1 MSGDSDKRNRPLRKG
16 MPAFPLVLIYALLPC
31 LLACG
36 CGGNDAP
43 PSPVLLSEITAEA
56 GLVEKQRPWPRG
68 TYQIPEISVG
78 GLGLFDSDGDG
89 TPEIY
94 QVRYPGP
101 GTPSEAAPN
110 RLYRLAKTGVYREVA
125 GADGLDDP
133 GYGNGVAVGDID
145 NDGDLDVYVTNIGED
160 GLYLNEGGAFT
171 RAPAA
176 ALASSDDWSS
186 SASFLDYDRDGD
198 LDLFVC
204 HYLRDNPSRLCRA
217 SLEEK
222 RDYCGPHK
230 FEGVRDSL
238 YRNEG
243 NGRFIEVTA
252 KAGISRTLPGFGVIC
267 FDLTGD
273 GWVDIYV
280 ANDLKP
286 NQLWV
291 NRRDGTFTDEA
302 LARGL
307 ALNGAGKEEAG
318 MGVALGDADGDGRLD
333 LFITHLADQT
343 HTLYAAAETGSG
355 LTYRDRSASSGI
367 GAKTLPMTGWGCGF
381 LDLEND
387 GDLDL
392 VIAHGRVARGP
403 VSPAA
408 DCGAFWNDY
417 AESNQLFLNRG
428 NGKYSLE
435 KNRAGRFSSRAEVS
449 RGIAFAD
456 IDNDGD
462 TDLLQSNLG
471 EGLRLFRNEAQGSGN
486 HWLRVRALIGPRDD
500 LGALVTLKTGNRTL
514 RRPVLSSFSFA
525 CASEASVHFGLEK
538 NRSIDAITVRWSD
551 GSLESF
557 TADGVDRLL
566 VLSKGEGARKN

>member
-1 MSGDSDKRNRPLRKG
+1 MSGDSDKRNRPLGKG

-43 PSPVLLSEITAEA
+43 PSPVLLSEITAEV

-204 HYLRDNPSRLCRA
+204 HYLRDNPSRLCRT
-217 SLEEK
+217 SLKEK
-222 RDYCGPHK
+222 RDYCGPSK

-252 KAGISRTLPGFGVIC
+252 KAGISRALPGFGVIC

-280 ANDLKP
+280 ANDMKP

-318 MGVALGDADGDGRLD
+318 MGVALGDVDGDGRLD

-343 HTLYAAAETGSG
+343 HTLYAATETGSG

-435 KNRAGRFSSRAEVS
+435 KNQAGRFSSRAEVS
-449 RGIAFAD
+449 RGMAFAD

-500 LGALVTLKTGNRTL
+500 LGALVTLKTGKRTL

-538 NRSIDAITVRWSD
+538 NRSIDAITVRWND

>member
-1 MSGDSDKRNRPLRKG
+1 MNIQRGRLITLEGGDGVGKTTHIELLESYLTEQGVSVLTTREPGGTALGEILRN
-16 MPAFPLVLIYALLPC
+16 
-31 LLACG
+31 
-36 CGGNDAP
+36 
-43 PSPVLLSEITAEA
+43 VLLRDGLECDAETEMMVLFA
-56 GLVEKQRPWPRG
+56 ARAQHLHAVLRPAIARGEWVLCDRFTDATFAYQGGGRGISFERIARLETFVQEDFEPDLTLLLDLPIEVGLTRATQRGGHADRFEKQ
-68 TYQIPEISVG
+68 
-78 GLGLFDSDGDG
+78 D
-89 TPEIY
+89 
-94 QVRYPGP
+94 
-101 GTPSEAAPN
+101 
-110 RLYRLAKTGVYREVA
+110 LAFKER
-125 GADGLDDP
+125 
-133 GYGNGVAVGDID
+133 IRQS
-145 NDGDLDVYVTNIGED
+145 
-160 GLYLNEGGAFT
+160 YLQ
-171 RAPAA
+171 RQ
-176 ALASSDDWSS
+176 
-186 SASFLDYDRDGD
+186 
-198 LDLFVC
+198 
-204 HYLRDNPSRLCRA
+204 RDNPERICRT

-222 RDYCGPHK
+222 RDYCGPNK
-230 FEGVRDSL
+230 FQGVRDSL

-243 NGRFIEVTA
+243 NGRFSNVTVE
-252 KAGISRTLPGFGVIC
+252 AGISRALPGFGVIC

-456 IDNDGD
+456 IDDDGD

-471 EGLRLFRNEAQGSGN
+471 EGMRLFRNEAQGSDN

-500 LGALVTLKTGNRTL
+500 LGALVTLETGKRTL
-514 RRPVLSSFSFA
+514 KRPVLSSFSFA
-525 CASEASVHFGLEK
+525 CASDASVHFGLEK
-538 NRSIDAITVRWSD
+538 NKPIDSITVRWSD